1 MNHMDQMTSIPWA
14 AQDEL
19 YAELSKVSNVA
30 ALSPQERAV
39 YDENLRQYRDNLA
52 MIAAAHQDGKEEG
65 LKEGKEEG
73 LKEGKEEG
81 LKEGKEE
88 GLKEGKEEGLK
99 EGRLE
104 EKRALACKMLADN
117 YSPSM
122 IAKYTGLSHDE
133 IEKLTPPME
142 GNSYVSV

>member
-39 YDENLRQYRDNLA
+39 YDENLRQYRNNLA

-65 LKEGKEEG
+65 LK
-73 LKEGKEEG
+73 
-81 LKEGKEE
+81 E

-104 EKRALACKMLADN
+104 EKRALACNMLADHC
-117 YSPSM
+117 SPSM

-142 GNSYVSV
+142 GNPYVSV

>member
-73 LKEGKEEG
+73 LKEG
-81 LKEGKEE
+81 
-88 GLKEGKEEGLK
+88 
-99 EGRLE
+99 RLE
-104 EKRALACKMLADN
+104 EKRALACNMLADHC
-117 YSPSM
+117 SPSM

-142 GNSYVSV
+142 GNPYVSV